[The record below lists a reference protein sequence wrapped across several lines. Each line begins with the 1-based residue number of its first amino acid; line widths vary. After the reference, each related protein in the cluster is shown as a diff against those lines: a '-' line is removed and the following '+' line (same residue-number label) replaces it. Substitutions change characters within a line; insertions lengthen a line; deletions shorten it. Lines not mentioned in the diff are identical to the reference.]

1 MQFRDPRLANVS
13 PHATCP
19 SGRHSRARLRSGP
32 GPGRLRPGGR
42 HVRAGP
48 GDQRRNPGH
57 QHRHPGH
64 QHRHPDRQHTLPVGV
79 LASDQSP
86 GYLVTVAS
94 LRAGPLL
101 APVGSHGAPLPG
113 LRSTGPDLGGA
124 AIRALS
130 QYQNRA
136 VDVID
141 HGPAGS
147 AASKADADAA
157 ALGIATYGQVRLHS
171 GVLRHGPV
179 VNSDLHAVCTRP
191 PCRLHTSRL
200 SCCSRQMT
208 GLTSSRCAVSGLLRK
223 AEERRCPERQR
234 REGAPSTTA
243 ACR

>member
-1 MQFRDPRLANVS
+1 MSEISAVRAAFGLRARCVMGAGCCRPARAARPPTVTPSSAQANPYRSLLMPFRDPRLANVS
-13 PHATCP
+13 PHATCR

-57 QHRHPGH
+57 QHRHP
-64 QHRHPDRQHTLPVGV
+64 DRQHTLPAGV
-79 LASDQSP
+79 LASDPPP
-86 GYLVTVAS
+86 GHLVTVAS

-113 LRSTGPDLGGA
+113 LRSTGPGPGRA
-124 AIRALS
+124 AIRAL
-130 QYQNRA
+130 
-136 VDVID
+136 
-141 HGPAGS
+141 
-147 AASKADADAA
+147 
-157 ALGIATYGQVRLHS
+157 
-171 GVLRHGPV
+171 
-179 VNSDLHAVCTRP
+179 SDLHAVCTRP

-208 GLTSSRCAVSGLLRK
+208 GLTSSRCAASGSRCAASGRLRK

-234 REGAPSTTA
+234 RGGSTRHD
-243 ACR
+243 CR